1 MNDDTYITEINTLED
16 ACELFRLI
24 KKDLD
29 IELKLFAEHLALAL
43 CPKLYYN
50 AGYAIFKKN
59 TLRNL
64 TQATAYFTNKMDEPE
79 TRNSF
84 AVFYNETM
92 PKGHHVGFFSILDWE
107 VDEIMNM
114 NIPVEII
121 GRTPR
126 AKELYP
132 KITIGELKQ
141 HLLDTVRKYK
151 QFEVELKKKEIKD
164 AVLGYEG
171 N

>member
-16 ACELFRLI
+16 AGKLFKLI

-29 IELKLFAEHLALAL
+29 IELEMVHEEWISPL
-43 CPKLYYN
+43 CPKLYYS

-64 TQATAYFTNKMDEPE
+64 TEAAAYFTNRMNEPE

-84 AVFYNETM
+84 AVFFNETM
-92 PKGHHVGFFSILDWE
+92 SEGHRIGFFSILDWE
-107 VDEIMNM
+107 VDEIMN
-114 NIPVEII
+114 ITIQPELIEI
-121 GRTPR
+121 TPR
-126 AKELYP
+126 LKELYP

-164 AVLGYEG
+164 AVLGYEV